1 MLESMFCCYSYSVKM
16 EEQKKNTHII
26 LLTRQIASYILSMIV
41 FYLLDIYD
49 LIINFSNGN
58 RMNRTTIRYEIHN
71 MDEIWKVKHI
81 WTLTTINYV
90 SLCFFFVFFFLL
102 LYVWKFHCVM
112 YRLSYSDIYR
122 NAKRQVSNLFY
133 GCKRE

>member
-1 MLESMFCCYSYSVKM
+1 MLESMFCCYSYSVKKLQ
-16 EEQKKNTHII
+16 QKKHII
-26 LLTRQIASYILSMIV
+26 LLKRQIASYILSMIV

-81 WTLTTINYV
+81 
-90 SLCFFFVFFFLL
+90 
-102 LYVWKFHCVM
+102 
-112 YRLSYSDIYR
+112 
-122 NAKRQVSNLFY
+122 
-133 GCKRE
+133 

>member
-16 EEQKKNTHII
+16 EEQKEKKNTHII

-81 WTLTTINYV
+81 
-90 SLCFFFVFFFLL
+90 
-102 LYVWKFHCVM
+102 
-112 YRLSYSDIYR
+112 
-122 NAKRQVSNLFY
+122 
-133 GCKRE
+133 